1 MKLTKI
7 ALSVTVLASLA
18 VASCTQ
24 QSDKKDATVNP
35 NSAVEATESAPI
47 GDVVYVNADSLLNN
61 YNYFKDVRER
71 IKSQATKAES
81 DLKSKATA
89 FEKEVGQYQQRAAS
103 MTNEQRAVTEQR
115 LARKQQE
122 LANLNQSESNRLMTE
137 ESEEQK
143 KIYDKVEAYLKEFS
157 KEKGYKMV
165 LSYSRGNSAILFGD
179 ESLDITQDVL
189 AALNKAYDDEKAAAK
204 TETKTTEKK
213 K

>member
-1 MKLTKI
+1 VKLTKL
-7 ALSVTVLASLA
+7 ALGVTVATLSLA
-18 VASCTQ
+18 ACTQ
-24 QSDKKDATVNP
+24 QSDNKDVTVSTTP
-35 NSAVEATESAPI
+35 TTEAAPI
-47 GDVVYVNADSLLNN
+47 GDVVYVNADSLLSN
-61 YNYFKDVRER
+61 YNYFKDVRDR
-71 IKSQATKAES
+71 IKGQATKAES

-137 ESEEQK
+137 EADEQK
-143 KIYDKVEAYLKEFS
+143 KIYDKVEAYLSEYS

-179 ESLDITQDVL
+179 ESLDITEDVL
-189 AALNKAYDDEKAAAK
+189 AALNKAYEEEKAAIK